1 MKTLLT
7 IVVFLA
13 VVAAVGAA
21 LVWFGSFNVLAR
33 VPHWDITSE
42 AIEILRDRS
51 IVVHSRDIA
60 PPRGDPALMNRGAA
74 LYRETCVHCH
84 GAPGTPAAVFSQG
97 IYPAPADLLSGSVQ
111 TEWKDSELY
120 WIVENGIK
128 LTGMP
133 AFGSTYDK
141 GEIAAL
147 TDFLKRLPK
156 ISPDEYRKMAQ
167 DGQNPA

>member
-1 MKTLLT
+1 
-7 IVVFLA
+7 
-13 VVAAVGAA
+13 
-21 LVWFGSFNVLAR
+21 
-33 VPHWDITSE
+33 
-42 AIEILRDRS
+42 
-51 IVVHSRDIA
+51 
-60 PPRGDPALMNRGAA
+60 
-74 LYRETCVHCH
+74 
-84 GAPGTPAAVFSQG
+84 
-97 IYPAPADLLSGSVQ
+97 
-111 TEWKDSELY
+111 
-120 WIVENGIK
+120 VENGIK